1 MLFEKELRRAKKMQ
15 FGIVCA
21 IAAMAA
27 SFGCATSG
35 STDGAATAADAQAAK
50 VNGAVVVESKADEV
64 AAIGV
69 KR

>member
-1 MLFEKELRRAKKMQ
+1 MQ

-50 VNGAVVVESKADEV
+50 VNGAANAV
-64 AAIGV
+64 AISLNSCAMSMA
-69 KR
+69 RLAS